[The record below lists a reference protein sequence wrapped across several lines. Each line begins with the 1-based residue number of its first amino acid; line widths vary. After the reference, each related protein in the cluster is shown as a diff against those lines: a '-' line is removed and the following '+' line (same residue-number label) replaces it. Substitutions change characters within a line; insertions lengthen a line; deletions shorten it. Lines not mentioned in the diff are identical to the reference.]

1 MTNLAL
7 FKVHAENNQCGRA
20 QFRISSS
27 DVKKKHNEWRKNIN
41 IGVHSI
47 LW

>member
-27 DVKKKHNEWRKNIN
+27 DVKKNTTSEEKNIN